1 MSDTNNSEQL
11 IIDGLFDLMIETP
24 YTEIS
29 VKSICEKSGVSR
41 MTFYRHFHTK
51 EDVVI
56 EQIAQVFRTFVD
68 SVATDKSITF
78 DQLASTFFNII
89 KDHKD
94 MLMIILNNDLSNLL
108 LRQLKNYMT
117 MLVNDKILEL
127 RENSSK
133 LLIAL
138 ISGGLTEILIVWAE
152 DDMQIPVEELVIF
165 AMKYMHFK
173 IN

>member
-1 MSDTNNSEQL
+1 MSDVNNSEQL
-11 IIDGLFDLMIETP
+11 IINGLFDLMLETP
-24 YTEIS
+24 YTDIS
-29 VKSICEKSGVSR
+29 VKSICEQSGVSR
-41 MTFYRHFHTK
+41 MTFYRNFHTK

-68 SVATDKSITF
+68 SVVTDKSITF

-108 LRQLKNYMT
+108 LRQLKIYMT

-165 AMKYMHFK
+165 AIKYMHFK